1 MLNITGVSQ
10 HIVCQWQGSCFRLWE
25 FAIPDSNAI
34 ILKTKT
40 FFWFFFSISGIYLKF
55 QTFLNKRWSWEL
67 VYFGNYWLRKTCLEH
82 SLKSTISEDS
92 LTVNMLKRPKLLQ
105 KDHES
110 TFIIFFHH
118 YQRTWFG
125 KYLPQ
130 LYAKSWG
137 CFLTHCLPM
146 TSILLG
152 IVTICCHRF
161 KCNYLKNERQFQVF
175 FFYFCTLHQILNI
188 LKKEMIII
196 ATLFSKLQTVK
207 DLFRPLSKKHRFT
220 TPFDS
225 QHVKGS
231 QALAKGAWE
240 HFHHIFSS
248 PWEKL
253 IWKISP
259 SVLC

>member
-1 MLNITGVSQ
+1 MLNLTGVSQ

-137 CFLTHCLPM
+137 CFLTHCLPNDKYPVRYCHN
-146 TSILLG
+146 LLSP
-152 IVTICCHRF
+152 IQMQLSEKRKTVSS
-161 KCNYLKNERQFQVF
+161 F
-175 FFYFCTLHQILNI
+175 FFLFLHFTSNFKHFEKRDDHHSYF
-188 LKKEMIII
+188 
-196 ATLFSKLQTVK
+196 
-207 DLFRPLSKKHRFT
+207 
-220 TPFDS
+220 
-225 QHVKGS
+225 
-231 QALAKGAWE
+231 
-240 HFHHIFSS
+240 IF
-248 PWEKL
+248 E
-253 IWKISP
+253 ITD
-259 SVLC
+259 C